1 MQQNNKTVPRYIV
14 PPKNLYSRH
23 CGLSF
28 DSLNQKEIKVSATN
42 QNGLT
47 ISLFSL
53 SKMANDIQILST
65 ISPISV
71 EVRVLNG
78 SVLGLKLTDHSLVGY
93 SR

>member
-1 MQQNNKTVPRYIV
+1 MQI
-14 PPKNLYSRH
+14 
-23 CGLSF
+23 GLCF

-53 SKMANDIQILST
+53 NKMTNNIHST
-65 ISPISV
+65 

-78 SVLGLKLTDHSLVGY
+78 SVLDLRLTDHNLVGY